1 MKKVLIV
8 DDSAF
13 TRNIHK
19 QIITGEGYETM
30 EAASGGEAVQVF
42 ACEKPDL
49 ALVDLLMPDMD
60 GLEAARKM
68 LEIDPGARIV
78 VCSTDKQKVRQEEA
92 REAGVLEFLTK
103 PVDPEKL
110 AASLDRILKD

>member
-1 MKKVLIV
+1 MKKILIV

-13 TRNIHK
+13 TRSIHK
-19 QIITGEGYETM
+19 QMVTGEGYETV
-30 EAASGGEAVQVF
+30 EAASGGEAVEVF
-42 ACEKPDL
+42 AREKPDL

-60 GLEAARKM
+60 GLEAIRKM
-68 LEIDPGARIV
+68 LQIDPGARV
-78 VCSTDKQKVRQEEA
+78 VICSTDKQKLRQEEA
-92 REAGVLEFLTK
+92 REAGVLEFLAK